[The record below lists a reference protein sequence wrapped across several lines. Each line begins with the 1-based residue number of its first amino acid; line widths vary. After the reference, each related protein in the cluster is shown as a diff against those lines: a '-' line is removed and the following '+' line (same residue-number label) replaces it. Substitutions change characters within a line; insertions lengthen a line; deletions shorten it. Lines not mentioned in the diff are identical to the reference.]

1 MNTDLQ
7 IFTNEQFGSIRAVEV
22 DGEPWF
28 IAKDVCESFGD
39 MNHIRSVGRIDDSDK
54 RSVPIVDNLGR
65 TQTATAVNESGLYS
79 LLFSMQPQKANN
91 GGVSDAYPI
100 EVQKRINE
108 LRTFKRWITHDV
120 IPSVRKHGMYAKD
133 ELLDN
138 PDLLLEVVTKLKQ
151 ERDAR
156 LAIEAQNSIL
166 LPKADFYDAIIESTD
181 TIEMATVAKILNVG
195 IGRNRLF
202 EILREQKVLR
212 DDNTPLQRFVDL
224 AWFKCVESKYT
235 KPDGGTFINVKTVV
249 YQKGIDG
256 ILKLLKE
263 KYGLVPKIIA

>member
-1 MNTDLQ
+1 MNDL
-7 IFTNEQFGSIRAVEV
+7 IPVNTS
-22 DGEPWF
+22 
-28 IAKDVCESFGD
+28 GD
-39 MNHIRSVGRIDDSDK
+39 KPTV
-54 RSVPIVDNLGR
+54 LGR
-65 TQTATAVNESGLYS
+65 DLHSVLMVETPYHKWFPRMVEYGFTDGIDFLTMDKKVLRADGVEMPQTQVDHQLTLDMAKELSMLQRTDKGREVRQYFIELERRWNQPEYVMARALQLAKKQIDSLSATNA
-79 LLFSMQPQKANN
+79 SMA
-91 GGVSDAYPI
+91 
-100 EVQKRINE
+100 
-108 LRTFKRWITHDV
+108 
-120 IPSVRKHGMYAKD
+120 
-133 ELLDN
+133 
-138 PDLLLEVVTKLKQ
+138 
-151 ERDAR
+151 
-156 LAIEAQNSIL
+156 
-166 LPKADFYDAIIESTD
+166 PKAEFYDAVIESTD

-212 DDNTPLQRFVDL
+212 YDNTPLQRFVDL